1 MYRRRL
7 LATVAAGGA
16 SGLAGCL
23 GDAVS
28 RGDGRESAT
37 PATPAPPGPVG
48 PGGLPD
54 LPVPED
60 ELVRAANRD
69 ALPAITDPAFAADW
83 SDVELE
89 TRTEFGVRTIT
100 PRLADFDRVV
110 GVVHDGQA
118 RAYPLRVLD
127 WHEVVNDEFGEPLLV
142 TYCPLCQSAV
152 VASRVVDGAATTF
165 GVSGLL
171 WRQNLVLYDART
183 GSHWSQFAGTAIR
196 GPLTGT
202 TLSLRPATLTTWSA
216 WRADYPETRVLL
228 PPPFSGTVVGRGSP
242 ALRDYTAFPYA
253 GYETTDRLG
262 VSDASFGDDRLHPK
276 TTVLGIAHDGVARAY
291 PTPAVTT
298 ADVVTDTVG
307 GRPVV
312 VTVADDT
319 LVAYDRRIGGR
330 VRSVTPAGPD
340 HLRAAGSRW
349 DRATGRAVDGPH
361 AGAQLTPATTLP
373 PVFWFTWLDFYP
385 DTGVFEAD

>member
-1 MYRRRL
+1 VNRRRL
-7 LATVAAGGA
+7 LAAVAAGGA
-16 SGLAGCL
+16 SVLAGCL
-23 GDAVS
+23 GDADR
-28 RGDGRESAT
+28 RGGRASAT
-37 PATPAPPGPVG
+37 PATPGPPVDAA
-48 PGGLPD
+48 GLPA
-54 LPVPED
+54 LPVPAD

-83 SDVELE
+83 GGVELE
-89 TRTEFGVRTIT
+89 TRTEFGVRRIT
-100 PRLADFDRVV
+100 PRLADFDRVI
-110 GVVHDGQA
+110 GVVRDGEA

-127 WHEVVNDEFGEPLLV
+127 WHEVVNDAFGEPLLV
-142 TYCPLCQSAV
+142 TYCPLCRSAV

-171 WRQNLVLYDART
+171 WRHNLVLYDDRT

-196 GPLTGT
+196 GPLTGER
-202 TLSLRPATLTTWSA
+202 LSLRPATLTTWAA
-216 WRADYPETRVLL
+216 WRDRHPGTRVLL

-253 GYETTDRLG
+253 GYEGTDRLG
-262 VSDASFGDDRLHPK
+262 ASDESFADDRLDPK
-276 TTVLGIAHDGVARAY
+276 TTVLGLTHGGVARAY
-291 PTPAVTT
+291 PKPAVAA

-312 VTVADDT
+312 VTVADDA
-319 LVAYDRRIGGR
+319 LVAYDRSVGGR
-330 VRSVTPAGPD
+330 ARTVTAAGPA

-361 AGAQLTPATTLP
+361 AGERLTPATTLSG
-373 PVFWFTWLDFYP
+373 VFWFVWLDFHP
-385 DTGVFEAD
+385 DTEVYGRG